1 VKKFVFSLQKVLDLR
16 EFQEKQAETELAKA
30 IAETDRIKLALIE
43 NGQKQAYTNKTRND
57 TSLIDQMKAIESYV
71 NRLKKEAEDL
81 LNDLA
86 ATELVVEE
94 KREIMVE
101 AMKTRKV
108 LSKLKEKQLF
118 QYKKEQQKAEDSAV
132 DDIVTGHWNHSDSE

>member
-1 VKKFVFSLQKVLDLR
+1 MKKFVFSLQKVLDLR

>member
-1 VKKFVFSLQKVLDLR
+1 MKKFVFSLQKVLDLR

-94 KREIMVE
+94 K
-101 AMKTRKV
+101 
-108 LSKLKEKQLF
+108 
-118 QYKKEQQKAEDSAV
+118 KKICCCSWGGTCCYAS
-132 DDIVTGHWNHSDSE
+132 